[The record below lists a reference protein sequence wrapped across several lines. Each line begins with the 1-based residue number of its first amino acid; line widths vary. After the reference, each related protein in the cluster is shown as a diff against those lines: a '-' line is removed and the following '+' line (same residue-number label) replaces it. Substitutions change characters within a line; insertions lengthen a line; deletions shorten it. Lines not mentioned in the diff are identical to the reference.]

1 VRDVV
6 ALRIAMRFLSSS
18 KAQTSLI
25 VVGLAIG
32 IAIQLFVGL
41 LLQNLGA
48 GFIATVTQN
57 SPHVTVLPIENQT
70 QLEGWQ
76 DMVDEVG
83 GIRGVKAVSV
93 AADSSAL
100 ASKGSMTASI
110 LVRGLNF
117 EDASRIYSLKGD
129 IYEGGPPSATGDVL
143 LGKELAEGLKVG
155 VGDNLTI
162 VTATRDT
169 FDFTVSGLF
178 DLGSAAVNARWAVV
192 TLGASQAVFRM
203 GGNITSI
210 EVQVS
215 DVLNARSIAGKVEK
229 VLLGRPVKVENWMDN
244 NPDVFSAV
252 NAQQASG
259 LMIQSFVLISLLI
272 GIASILSITVLQK
285 SRQIGI
291 LKAMGIRDRDASV
304 VFLIQGFFYGVL
316 GTALGTVIGSGL
328 FYGFLKALEASGDS
342 IITSTLNVP
351 FIVGSALVVV
361 AAATLASAFPAL
373 KSRRLSPVEVIR
385 GG

>member
-1 VRDVV
+1 MV
-6 ALRIAMRFLSSS
+6 ALRIALRFLSSS

-48 GFIATVTQN
+48 GFIGTITQN
-57 SPHVTVLPIENQT
+57 SPHVTVLPLENET
-70 QLEGWQ
+70 QLESWQ
-76 DMVDEVG
+76 DMVETVG
-83 GIRGVKAVSV
+83 AIPGVTAVSV

-100 ASKGSMTASI
+100 ASRGGVTASI
-110 LVRGLNF
+110 LMRGFNF
-117 EDASRIYSLKGD
+117 EDASKVYSLKD
-129 IYEGGPPSATGDVL
+129 DLYEGAPPSATDDVL
-143 LGKELAEGLKVG
+143 LGKELAERLKVG
-155 VGDNLTI
+155 VGDNLTV
-162 VTATRDT
+162 VTAERDT

-178 DLGSAAVNARWAVV
+178 DLGSAAVNNRWAVV
-192 TLGASQAVFRM
+192 TLASSQTVFKM

-210 EVQVS
+210 EVTVD
-215 DVLNARSIAGKVEK
+215 DVLTARSVAGKAEDA
-229 VLLGRPVKVENWMDN
+229 LAGRPVKVENWMDN

-316 GTALGTVIGSGL
+316 GTVLGTVIGSGL
-328 FYGFLKALEASGDS
+328 FFGFLKALEASGDS
-342 IITSTLNVP
+342 IITSKLNVP
-351 FIVGSALVVV
+351 FIVGSALVVIV
-361 AAATLASAFPAL
+361 AATLASAFPAL
-373 KSRRLSPVEVIR
+373 KSRKLSPVEVIR